1 MSFLE
6 YLCRSGRDPK
16 RVIVYEDEE
25 DIRLARL
32 EVLRGRLE
40 EWIVKNEIDR
50 KLLVEGIVNHINCI
64 DRMVRDLVVDNSGRI
79 ELELEGIKEKYRMI
93 VEGEGKVSGLVKEI
107 KELEDDK
114 LLSNNSLGE
123 KFS

>member
-107 KELEDDK
+107 KKLEDNK